1 MLGNVQQIRLRPLG
15 NSRQLW
21 SILSFMIYWFTIKKH
36 TICTLNM
43 GISFSGTPKSRNIAE
58 FHRDSPWNH
67 PAIQIW
73 PSRPNWR
80 LRSAYEVNPA
90 ETKKCITWRNQGN
103 PMYIYIYYI
112 IYIYC
117 IYYIYMMSLISDYYT
132 LYCWLLIGTSG
143 LLA

>member
-67 PAIQIW
+67 PAIQIS

-112 IYIYC
+112 IYIYIAYIIYIWWVWLAIIIHC
-117 IYYIYMMSLISDYYT
+117 IVDY
-132 LYCWLLIGTSG
+132 WLV
-143 LLA
+143 LAAY